1 MSSSFRDHMLS
12 EAEMTWL
19 KAVYEDSHFDPKMAK
34 VRLRDKLP
42 KGFDPKK
49 IDARFLLNGKILT
62 ILGIWKVDPESPVL
76 KNLER
81 VILTIR
87 DLICEASGIETI
99 TSELLSTK
107 LGLQEPDVQRALGH
121 LTTLGGFY
129 SGASGHAG
137 SAGYSRIEL
146 IGDDIYDAY
155 LAFESLE
162 SLMQEYYERHEQ
174 HSDASEVRLPSTPG
188 TGGLNQA
195 WPPTSYLYYPQSTVA
210 PYQIKRNTAF
220 VLMPM
225 DRENPE
231 LEDVYET
238 IKQVCDSFGVHAY
251 RADEIQHQDR
261 ITDLIL
267 SEIKLCELLVADLSY
282 ERPNVYYEI
291 GYAHALQKR
300 PILYRKNGT
309 RLHFDLSVH
318 NVPEYRN
325 ITELKS
331 LLHKRL
337 EAIQGRS
344 VTSPSL

>member
-1 MSSSFRDHMLS
+1 MNSSFKDHMLS
-12 EAEMTWL
+12 EAELTWL
-19 KAVYEDSHFDPKMAK
+19 KAVYEDSHFDPKTAK

-42 KGFDPKK
+42 KGFDPKS
-49 IDARFLLNGKILT
+49 IDTRFLLNGKILT

-81 VILTIR
+81 VLLTIR
-87 DLICEASGIETI
+87 DLVFAESGIETI

-107 LGLQEPDVQRALGH
+107 LGLQDVDVQKALG
-121 LTTLGGFY
+121 LVTTLGGFY
-129 SGASGHAG
+129 SGASGRAG
-137 SAGYSRIEL
+137 SDGYSKIEL
-146 IGDDIYDAY
+146 TGDNGYDAY
-155 LAFESLE
+155 LTFESLE
-162 SLMQEYYERHEQ
+162 SLMQEYYERHAQ
-174 HSDASEVRLPSTPG
+174 HSDVPETRLLSIPG
-188 TGGLNQA
+188 TGDLSLAG
-195 WPPTSYLYYPQSTVA
+195 PPTSYLYYPQSTVA

-261 ITDLIL
+261 ITDHIL

-325 ITELKS
+325 ITELRS

-337 EAIQGRS
+337 EAILGRS
-344 VTSPSL
+344 ATPPSL